1 ARTGLLDRVRFRP
14 MTLPDRFIDHN
25 TQPAQYAEAGLDA
38 PHIVATALSAL
49 GIDLNAQNGINA
61 GSIGDMLAGNLPNRL
76 TGTTL

>member
-1 ARTGLLDRVRFRP
+1 SLVCHHLARTGLLDRVRFRP

-49 GIDLNAQNGINA
+49 GVSMTEQTA
-61 GSIGDMLAGNLPNRL
+61 
-76 TGTTL
+76 